1 MVRTILFFLMLLL
14 LGQSALASEAED
26 TRQGIF
32 HPAFKTLEVYVEG
45 NRYAPPVVSMA
56 NPGDRIV
63 IEFDEL
69 ADDRRF
75 MRYSLVHCDASW
87 RPEGLV
93 ESEFLDGF
101 NEGQVELHDFSQATT
116 VHYVHYV
123 IVVPND
129 EIRITQPGNY
139 LLRVYDES
147 DPDETL
153 LQARFGVVSPEAN
166 IGLTA
171 TSRTDIDSN
180 EAHQQLGITID
191 TRNMRLDDPFTDLRV
206 VVTQNGRPDNEVM
219 LVTPQ
224 RVGGDKVWYEHLRP
238 LIFDAGNEYRRFETV
253 SLYYPGMGVEWID
266 RDAPVTNMGLQADT
280 PRHGYLYDQTQHGRF
295 LVRDTEVADPAT
307 QADYVLTHFTL
318 DMPRLEGG
326 DIFIDGDLTQRRLDP
341 LSRMVWNNATGRYEL
356 SLLLKQGAYNYQYL
370 FVPSRAERGETA
382 PVEGDNYQTVN
393 EYTVRVYHRPRGS
406 RSDRLVGV
414 STITTGK

>member
-1 MVRTILFFLMLLL
+1 MVRCAVISLLSLMALSL
-14 LGQSALASEAED
+14 SAQQPDD
-26 TRQGIF
+26 TRQGIL
-32 HPAFKTLEVYVEG
+32 HPAFRTLEIYVEG
-45 NRYAPPVVSMA
+45 NRYAPPVINLA
-56 NPGDRIV
+56 DPADRLV

-75 MRYSLVHCDASW
+75 MRYSLTHCDASW

-101 NEGQVELHDFSQATT
+101 NEGQVETYDFSQATT

-123 IVVPND
+123 IVLPND
-129 EIRITQPGNY
+129 DMRITQPGNY

-147 DPDETL
+147 DPDATL
-153 LQARFGVVSPEAN
+153 LQARFGVMIPEAN

-191 TRNMRLDDPFTDLRV
+191 THNMRLDDPFTDLRV
-206 VVTQNGRPDNEVM
+206 VITQNGRPDNEVT

-224 RVGGDKVWYEHLRP
+224 RVGGDRVYYEHLRP
-238 LIFDAGNEYRRFETV
+238 LIFEAGNEYRRFETV
-253 SLYYPGMGVEWID
+253 SLYYPGMCVEWID
-266 RDAPVTNMGLQADT
+266 REAPVTNMGLATDT
-280 PRHGYLYDQTQHGRF
+280 PRRGYLYDQTQHGRF
-295 LVRDTEVADPAT
+295 LVRDTQVADPAT
-307 QADYVLTHFTL
+307 QADYVLTHFSL
-318 DMPRLEGG
+318 EMPRMEDG

-341 LSRMVWNNATGRYEL
+341 MSRMVWNNATGRYEQ

-370 FVPSRAERGETA
+370 FVPSGSERGQTA
-382 PVEGDNYQTVN
+382 PVEGDSYQTVN
-393 EYTVRVYHRPRGS
+393 EYTVRVYHRPRGT
-406 RSDRLVGV
+406 RFDRLVGV
-414 STITTGK
+414 STITTGT